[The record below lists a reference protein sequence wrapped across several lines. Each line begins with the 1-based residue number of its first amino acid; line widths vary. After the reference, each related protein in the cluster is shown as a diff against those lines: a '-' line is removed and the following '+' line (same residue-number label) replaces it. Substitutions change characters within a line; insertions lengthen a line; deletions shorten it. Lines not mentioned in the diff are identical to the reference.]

1 MQGWDFK
8 INYRILRKSRVPSTE
23 NQEKYISLIRSS
35 RNSQLLTLNF
45 YTMDYNKAKEMMR
58 LQQEMSKVKK
68 ELANTHIEAEV
79 DGLVITIDGEMKVV
93 SVVFEDKSII
103 GDEKKLE
110 KAILEATNKGM
121 KKAQEVAS
129 TKMQSVAK
137 DMGIDLGGMM
147 GG

>member
-1 MQGWDFK
+1 
-8 INYRILRKSRVPSTE
+8 
-23 NQEKYISLIRSS
+23 
-35 RNSQLLTLNF
+35 
-45 YTMDYNKAKEMMR
+45 MDYSKAKEMMR
-58 LQQEMSKVKK
+58 LQQEMSKIKK

-110 KAILEATNKGM
+110 KAIMEATNKGM

-129 TKMQSVAK
+129 TKMQAVAK

-147 GG
+147 GGM

>member
-1 MQGWDFK
+1 M
-8 INYRILRKSRVPSTE
+8 YYS
-23 NQEKYISLIRSS
+23 
-35 RNSQLLTLNF
+35 
-45 YTMDYNKAKEMMR
+45 KAKQLMQ
-58 LQQEMSKVKK
+58 LQQQMSAIKK

-110 KAILEATNKGM
+110 KAIMEATNKGM

-147 GG
+147 GGM

>member
-1 MQGWDFK
+1 
-8 INYRILRKSRVPSTE
+8 
-23 NQEKYISLIRSS
+23 
-35 RNSQLLTLNF
+35 
-45 YTMDYNKAKEMMR
+45 MR
-58 LQQEMSKVKK
+58 LQQEMSKIKK

-110 KAILEATNKGM
+110 KAIMEATNKGM

-147 GG
+147 GGM

>member
-1 MQGWDFK
+1 
-8 INYRILRKSRVPSTE
+8 
-23 NQEKYISLIRSS
+23 
-35 RNSQLLTLNF
+35 
-45 YTMDYNKAKEMMR
+45 MDYNKAKELMR
-58 LQQEMSKVKK
+58 LQQEMSKIKK

-110 KAILEATNKGM
+110 KAIMEATNKGM

-147 GG
+147 GGA

>member
-1 MQGWDFK
+1 
-8 INYRILRKSRVPSTE
+8 
-23 NQEKYISLIRSS
+23 
-35 RNSQLLTLNF
+35 
-45 YTMDYNKAKEMMR
+45 MDYNKAKEMMR

-79 DGLVITIDGEMKVV
+79 DGLVVTIDGEMKVV

-110 KAILEATNKGM
+110 KAFMEATNKGM

-129 TKMQSVAK
+129 TKMQAVAK

-147 GG
+147 GA

>member
-1 MQGWDFK
+1 
-8 INYRILRKSRVPSTE
+8 
-23 NQEKYISLIRSS
+23 
-35 RNSQLLTLNF
+35 
-45 YTMDYNKAKEMMR
+45 MDYSKAKEMMR
-58 LQQEMSKVKK
+58 LQQEMGKIKK

-103 GDEKKLE
+103 GDEAKLA

-147 GG
+147 GGGM

>member
-1 MQGWDFK
+1 
-8 INYRILRKSRVPSTE
+8 
-23 NQEKYISLIRSS
+23 
-35 RNSQLLTLNF
+35 
-45 YTMDYNKAKEMMR
+45 MDYSKAKQLMQ
-58 LQQEMSKVKK
+58 LQQQMSAIKK

-110 KAILEATNKGM
+110 KAIMEATNKGM

-147 GG
+147 GGM

>member
-1 MQGWDFK
+1 
-8 INYRILRKSRVPSTE
+8 
-23 NQEKYISLIRSS
+23 
-35 RNSQLLTLNF
+35 
-45 YTMDYNKAKEMMR
+45 MDYNKAKELMR
-58 LQQEMSKVKK
+58 LQQEMSKIKK

-93 SVVFEDKSII
+93 SVVFVDKSII

-110 KAILEATNKGM
+110 KAIMEATNKGM

-147 GG
+147 GGM

>member
-1 MQGWDFK
+1 
-8 INYRILRKSRVPSTE
+8 
-23 NQEKYISLIRSS
+23 
-35 RNSQLLTLNF
+35 
-45 YTMDYNKAKEMMR
+45 MDYNKAKELMR
-58 LQQEMSKVKK
+58 LQQEMSKIKK

-110 KAILEATNKGM
+110 KAIMEATNKGM

-147 GG
+147 GGGM

>member
-1 MQGWDFK
+1 
-8 INYRILRKSRVPSTE
+8 
-23 NQEKYISLIRSS
+23 
-35 RNSQLLTLNF
+35 
-45 YTMDYNKAKEMMR
+45 MDYSKAKEMMR
-58 LQQEMSKVKK
+58 LQQEMGKVKK

-110 KAILEATNKGM
+110 HAIMTATNKGM
-121 KKAQEVAS
+121 KKAQEFAS
-129 TKMQSVAK
+129 TKMQAVAK

-147 GG
+147 GGM

>member
-1 MQGWDFK
+1 
-8 INYRILRKSRVPSTE
+8 
-23 NQEKYISLIRSS
+23 
-35 RNSQLLTLNF
+35 
-45 YTMDYNKAKEMMR
+45 MDYSKAKQLMQ
-58 LQQEMSKVKK
+58 LQQQMSAIKK

-110 KAILEATNKGM
+110 KAIMEATNKGM

-137 DMGIDLGGMM
+137 DM
-147 GG
+147 

>member
-1 MQGWDFK
+1 
-8 INYRILRKSRVPSTE
+8 
-23 NQEKYISLIRSS
+23 
-35 RNSQLLTLNF
+35 
-45 YTMDYNKAKEMMR
+45 MDYNKAKELMR
-58 LQQEMSKVKK
+58 LQQEMSKIKK

-110 KAILEATNKGM
+110 KAIMEATNKGM

-147 GG
+147 GGM